1 LERVCLEG
9 TRPQAKYAVSAI
21 AALFDTSKQLSSLCK
36 VCLEIEVE
44 VLHLFLIMLS
54 SASHELSDVDTR
66 VCIVCAFLCLQNLI
80 LGTNH
85 IST

>member
-1 LERVCLEG
+1 MQG
-9 TRPQAKYAVSAI
+9 M
-21 AALFDTSKQLSSLCK
+21 
-36 VCLEIEVE
+36 LEIEVE

-54 SASHELSDVDTR
+54 SASHKPSDVDTT
-66 VCIVCAFLCLQNLI
+66 CMYCLCFHVPAKPLLVM